1 MFNFNRKTK
10 LKASIY
16 SNTILIIG
24 VLVAINLLAGFF
36 FYRFD
41 LTKNENYSISSSTKN
56 ILKSLDD
63 LLSIK
68 VYFSKDLPPNL
79 VSLRQEVAD
88 LLAEYKAYG
97 GGKLKIEF
105 IDPGK
110 DSATEKEVL
119 ALGIPKLQFNVVQK
133 EKLQLINGYSGLALF
148 YADKK
153 EIIPEIISA
162 QNLEYDLT
170 VLIKKLTSAKQ
181 EKVAFAIGNDELKID
196 QDLGLANQFLSQ
208 QYEVTSV
215 DLNQNQLLPADVKT
229 LLIVGPTKTFTEKE
243 KYILDQFLMKGGG
256 ILLAYNGVSVDQ
268 NLQPTK
274 VDLGLADQFES
285 YGFKLNTDL
294 VLDGASFE
302 VANFNTEYGPF
313 LTQYPFWP
321 RIIQSGFDQGSVVTS
336 KLQAVVFPWTS
347 SIEIIKDK
355 VKDNQVQQ
363 LAKTTD
369 KSWHILEN
377 FDLNPQQAFKP
388 TEQKSYLI
396 AATIFGK
403 FSSFFA
409 GKPAPEGFTDK
420 PIEKTNDGRLAVVG
434 NAQFVRDGFAKQYQD
449 NLIFFLN
456 SVDNL
461 TLSSDLI
468 SIRAKA
474 ISSSPLKNMF
484 DSQRVFYKFAGI
496 LSPALIVII
505 LGIIKYIMRK
515 RKIFEPEV

>member
-1 MFNFNRKTK
+1 MFNFNRKTAQQ
-10 LKASIY
+10 ASLY
-16 SNTILIIG
+16 SNTLLIIG
-24 VLVAINLLAGFF
+24 ILVAINLLAAFF

-41 LTKNENYSISSSTKN
+41 LTKNENYSVSSPTKN
-56 ILKSLDD
+56 ILKTLDD

-68 VYFSKDLPPNL
+68 IYFSKDLPPNM
-79 VSLRQEVAD
+79 VNLRQEVAD

-97 GGKLKIEF
+97 GDKLKIEF

-110 DSATEKEVL
+110 DQATERDAL
-119 ALGIPKLQFNVVQK
+119 GLGIPKLQFNVWQK
-133 EKLQLINGYSGLALF
+133 EKLQVVNGYSGIALF

-153 EIIPEIISA
+153 EIIPEIVSA

-170 VLIKKLTSAKQ
+170 TLIKKLISAKQ
-181 EKVAFAIGNDELKID
+181 EKIAFAVGNDELNID
-196 QDLGLANQFLSQ
+196 RDLGSVNQFLSQ
-208 QYEVTSV
+208 QYEIVSV

-229 LLIVGPTKTFTEKE
+229 LLIVGPTKIFSEKE
-243 KYILDQFLMKGGG
+243 KYIIDQFLMKGGS
-256 ILLAYNGVSVDQ
+256 ILLAYSGVSVDQ

-274 VDLGLADQFES
+274 VDLGLSDQFES
-285 YGFKLNTDL
+285 YGIKLNTNL
-294 VLDGASFE
+294 ILDGASFE
-302 VANFNTEYGPF
+302 IANFNTEYGPF

-321 RIIQSGFDQGSVVTS
+321 RVIQSGFDQDSIVTN

-369 KSWHILEN
+369 KSWQVTEN
-377 FDLNPQQAFKP
+377 FDLNPQQEFRP

-396 AATIFGK
+396 AAAVLGK
-403 FSSFFA
+403 FASFFA
-409 GKPAPEGFTDK
+409 GKTAPEGFADK
-420 PIEKTNDGRLAVVG
+420 PAEKTDDGRLAVIG
-434 NAQFVRDGFAKQYQD
+434 NAQFVREGFVRQYRD

-456 SVDNL
+456 LVDNL

-474 ISSSPLKNMF
+474 ISSLPLKNMS
-484 DSQRVFYKFAGI
+484 DSQRMFYKFAGI
-496 LSPALIVII
+496 FSPALIVII

-515 RKIFEPEV
+515 RKFFEAEV